1 MGFQQ
6 QVLDQLFIAFL
17 SAFGA
22 LLVSLPAN
30 FIGLE
35 HPTLGLVI
43 NCVGC
48 AILFRVVYRF
58 YFIKKFQ
65 IIPSPI
71 VYFWWTVL
79 AFVFSFALSSPII
92 LRESWITPD
101 WDFLFLFLPLL
112 GFIGF
117 EIYNY
122 HLALR
127 RWFFSE
133 QQ

>member
-30 FIGLE
+30 FIGFE
-35 HPTLGLVI
+35 YPALGIII
-43 NCVGC
+43 NGVGC
-48 AILFRVVYRF
+48 ALLFRLVYRF

-65 IIPSPI
+65 SIPSPI
-71 VYFWWTVL
+71 VYFWWMIL
-79 AFVFSFALSSPII
+79 ALVFSFALSSPIFQ
-92 LRESWITPD
+92 REAWITKD
-101 WDFLFLFLPLL
+101 WDFLFLFLPLA

-117 EIYNY
+117 EVYNY

-127 RWFFSE
+127 RWFHPE
-133 QQ
+133 QH